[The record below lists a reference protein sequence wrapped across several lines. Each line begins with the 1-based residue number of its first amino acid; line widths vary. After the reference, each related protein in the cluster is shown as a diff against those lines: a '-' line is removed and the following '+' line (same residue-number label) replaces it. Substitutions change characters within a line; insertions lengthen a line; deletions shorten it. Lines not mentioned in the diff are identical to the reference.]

1 MTSHDSVEL
10 KRALLSC
17 QNTRPYGFT
26 FMSTEQYWL
35 QPMNIEQHWLQSE
48 QPLGTKRKV
57 EEVSIDKANRS

>member
-1 MTSHDSVEL
+1 
-10 KRALLSC
+10 
-17 QNTRPYGFT
+17 
-26 FMSTEQYWL
+26 MSTEQYWL